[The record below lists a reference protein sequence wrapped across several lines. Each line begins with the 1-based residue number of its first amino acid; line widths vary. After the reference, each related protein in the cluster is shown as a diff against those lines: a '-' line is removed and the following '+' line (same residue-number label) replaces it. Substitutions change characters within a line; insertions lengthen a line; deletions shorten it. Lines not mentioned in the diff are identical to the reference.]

1 MEELLGQ
8 VRVESHAQVEQ
19 VCPGVGRCSGEW
31 SWRHKLRSR
40 KGAWTLDSEP
50 LFHEGK
56 KRL

>member
-1 MEELLGQ
+1 MGELLGQ

-19 VCPGVGRCSGEW
+19 VCPGVGRCPGEW

-50 LFHEGK
+50 LFHQGK
-56 KRL
+56 K